1 MQKAYISKA
10 QATKMYKIC
19 YNMDIKNKR
28 KVIIHMTMYKI
39 KDILDIANNLYNLKI
54 NFQKDSK
61 EIATIEKAIRRAL
74 QARGV
79 TAPYKCTK
87 DQAYYLINYDM
98 KKYFLNKSAKKNP
111 DLFLDSDAFNEAVK
125 ENLSRSMSYQE
136 ALINCK
142 LDYLI
147 QLLGSND
154 HQSTFFNAVD
164 FTKAYIEYR
173 NHLDE
178 NGFPMPG
185 FTKAEST
192 LKASKKFFTVL
203 PIPDKPFQPE
213 KKKD

>member
-1 MQKAYISKA
+1 
-10 QATKMYKIC
+10 
-19 YNMDIKNKR
+19 
-28 KVIIHMTMYKI
+28 MTMYKI

-54 NFQKDSK
+54 NSQTDSK
-61 EIATIEKAIRRAL
+61 EIATIKKAIRRAL

-79 TAPYKCTK
+79 KAPYACTK
-87 DQAYYLINYDM
+87 DQAYYLVNHDM
-98 KKYFLNKSAKKNP
+98 KKYFFNKSAEKNP
-111 DLFLDSDAFNEAVK
+111 DLQLDSDAFNQAVK

-136 ALINCK
+136 AIINCK

-147 QLLGSND
+147 QILGSNE
-154 HQSTFFNAVD
+154 HQTTFFNAAD

-185 FTKAEST
+185 FTKAQNN
-192 LKASKKFFTVL
+192 LLASKKFFTIL
-203 PIPDKPFQPE
+203 SIPDKPFKPE

>member
-1 MQKAYISKA
+1 
-10 QATKMYKIC
+10 
-19 YNMDIKNKR
+19 
-28 KVIIHMTMYKI
+28 MTMYKI

-54 NFQKDSK
+54 NSQTDSK
-61 EIATIEKAIRRAL
+61 EVATIEKAIRRAL

-79 TAPYKCTK
+79 KAPYQCTQN
-87 DQAYYLINYDM
+87 QAYYLVNYDM

-111 DLFLDSDAFNEAVK
+111 DLFLDSDAFNQAVK

-147 QLLGSND
+147 QILDSND
-154 HQSTFFNAVD
+154 HQTTFFNSVD
-164 FTKAYIEYR
+164 FTKAYINYR
-173 NHLDE
+173 NHLDAK
-178 NGFPMPG
+178 GFPMPG
-185 FTKAEST
+185 FTEAENK

>member
-1 MQKAYISKA
+1 
-10 QATKMYKIC
+10 
-19 YNMDIKNKR
+19 
-28 KVIIHMTMYKI
+28 MYKI

-54 NFQKDSK
+54 NSKTSSK
-61 EIATIEKAIRRAL
+61 EINAIKKAIRRAL

-79 TAPYKCTK
+79 KAPYECTK
-87 DQAYYLINYDM
+87 DQAYYLVTYDM
-98 KKYFLNKSAKKNP
+98 KKYFLTKSAKVNP
-111 DLFLDSDAFNEAVK
+111 NLYHDSDAFNEAVK
-125 ENLSRSMSYQE
+125 DNFSRSMSYQE

-154 HQSTFFNAVD
+154 HQTTFFKSAD
-164 FTKAYIEYR
+164 FTKAYINYR

-185 FTKAEST
+185 FTEAESNLT
-192 LKASKKFFTVL
+192 ASKKFFTVL

-213 KKKD
+213 KKED

>member
-1 MQKAYISKA
+1 
-10 QATKMYKIC
+10 
-19 YNMDIKNKR
+19 
-28 KVIIHMTMYKI
+28 
-39 KDILDIANNLYNLKI
+39 
-54 NFQKDSK
+54 
-61 EIATIEKAIRRAL
+61 
-74 QARGV
+74 
-79 TAPYKCTK
+79 
-87 DQAYYLINYDM
+87 M